1 MYVLVV
7 YLMLLECN
15 LFKPYIDVLDLSTE
29 TNAINHGIEWLV
41 LIIKIVVPQSL
52 DISSSLV
59 YKKLTV

>member
-1 MYVLVV
+1 M
-7 YLMLLECN
+7 
-15 LFKPYIDVLDLSTE
+15 DVLDLSSE

-41 LIIKIVVPQSL
+41 LIIKIVVPPSL